1 MSLRIGQEIYAALTA
16 DALPGGAEA
25 RVFPVLAPAGALAL
39 PFVTYQ
45 CKALAGSYT
54 KDGDVVDRGTV
65 TVSCIAK
72 TYGEAVELAVAVR
85 KRLTGCP
92 GAGVE
97 AQLSGSSEGYALDA
111 DAYTVDLDFSVASEP
126 DV

>member
-1 MSLRIGQEIYAALTA
+1 M
-16 DALPGGAEA
+16 
-25 RVFPVLAPAGALAL
+25 
-39 PFVTYQ
+39 
-45 CKALAGSYT
+45 
-54 KDGDVVDRGTV
+54 VDRGTV

-111 DAYTVDLDFSVASEP
+111 DAYAVDLDFSVASEP
-126 DV
+126 D